1 MNAPAANA
9 ADRIDPRR
17 LIAFMAMCFG
27 MFMAL
32 LDIQIVSAS
41 LSEIQAGDELLRR
54 IPARPRDEAP
64 GCAGRRRRRALAR
77 CSFRTPLA
85 VIARLDRAIR

>member
-1 MNAPAANA
+1 MDAPAASA

-32 LDIQIVSAS
+32 LD
-41 LSEIQAGDELLRR
+41 LHDESS
-54 IPARPRDEAP
+54 D
-64 GCAGRRRRRALAR
+64 
-77 CSFRTPLA
+77 FT
-85 VIARLDRAIR
+85 